1 MREWYVNG
9 PLGVEQGFT
18 LTTRPAGAYPAS
30 VRLALRLSGNVRVSL
45 AGHTG
50 LTLTGPDG
58 ASLRYS
64 GLSVTDARGRTLPA
78 SLGVRS
84 GLLTIMLADRGA
96 QYPITV
102 DPYIQEAELTN
113 NDDGHGQL
121 GYSVAIDGD
130 TIVAGAPQVTVNDHP
145 QQGALYVFTKPA
157 SGWSNATQT
166 AKLTASD
173 GQPTDFL
180 GGSVAISGNTVVA
193 GAPGVGGGAGAVYVF
208 VEPPSGWANTTESAK
223 LSVAGGSSADL
234 GYSVAVSGNTV
245 VAGADS
251 EEIGANVGQ
260 GAAYVFLKP
269 GTGWHSDTQN
279 AELTAS
285 DGEEG
290 DALGRSVAIDGDTVV
305 AGAEFANGERG
316 AAYVFV
322 KPAAGWPAQETQ
334 TAKLTASGDSADR
347 AGRSVAISGDTV
359 AVGAPGVEGGPS
371 PGNGEVFVF
380 VEPAGGWT
388 SETPTAELVASN
400 GQGDDA
406 LGESVA
412 IDGSTI
418 VAGAPDAAL
427 NVGAAY
433 LFVRPPGGWVNSTE
447 TAELTSPGGGESPE
461 LGSSIGISGQ
471 EIVAGAPGPP
481 VAVGSLPGAA
491 FVFGPTPPVTSVSL
505 SPAAPNGR
513 NGWYL
518 SPVQVAVTAS
528 DDVST
533 VAETSC
539 ALDPPETPTGFGALS
554 PGCPFAGAG
563 GGTVAGD
570 GAHSV
575 YASSIDSAG
584 DAGAV
589 GGVSFRIDR
598 TPPTVTCGP
607 TPTFVLGKRGEV
619 TATVTDATS
628 GPISDVVAARPN
640 ASIPGTRTVTLT
652 GFDNAGNA
660 ATVRC
665 PYRVLARR
673 IDARL
678 NWGANQFPSFTV
690 ISGLTLVHVPSGARI
705 VLVCKGAACPSGH
718 YARPRRR
725 HPTGVQPPPQ
735 AVQARARAAAQQC
748 QPALAAR
755 RSSPWRRDQ
764 AHDHGRQEANGRR
777 GVDADDPRWG
787 GTTRNRPRVPGAR
800 GEQARPRM
808 LTGSLAREASA
819 EAADAEA
826 RLCSR
831 APGSRIA
838 TVRREWMS
846 SPRSEP
852 GARTRRSPPT
862 LAARA
867 GRRAARAGALGAEPS
882 PDEPVA
888 VPSPGAGRAR
898 GLEGRRRSGGGL
910 EARPRP
916 DAGRDDDRSLRGSGP
931 GSGGPVRDRMRGLCG
946 PARRARPRA
955 RGLLADS
962 GRAQDLRRGWRRSA
976 SHRASGSSR

>member
-1 MREWYVNG
+1 LGREDPEFAVRSSEGALLGHDRGHRLEFRVARDRLAVSSGAARLDLSFLGVGRGRRFVAAPLAQPTWTANRIVFDRGAVREWYVNG

-18 LTTRPAGAYPAS
+18 LTTRPAGAGPAS
-30 VRLALRLSGNVRVSL
+30 VRLALRLSGNVRVSP

-58 ASLRYS
+58 ALLRYS

-84 GLLTIMLADRGA
+84 GLLTITLADRGA
-96 QYPITV
+96 QYPITI
-102 DPYIQEAELTN
+102 DPYIQEAELTD

-145 QQGALYVFTKPA
+145 QQGAVYVFTKPA

-166 AKLTASD
+166 AKLTTSD

-208 VEPPSGWANTTESAK
+208 VEPPSGWADTTESAK
-223 LSVAGGSSADL
+223 LSVAGGGSADL

-269 GTGWHSDTQN
+269 GTGWHSETQN

-305 AGAEFANGERG
+305 AGAEFATGERG

-322 KPAAGWPAQETQ
+322 KPAAGWPAQDTQ

-359 AVGAPGVEGGPS
+359 AVGAPGVEGGPN
-371 PGNGEVFVF
+371 PGNGEVYVF

-400 GQGDDA
+400 GQGDGA

-447 TAELTSPGGGESPE
+447 TAELTSPSGGESPE

-518 SPVQVAVTAS
+518 SPVQVAVSAS

-533 VAETSC
+533 VAETNC
-539 ALDPPETPTGFGALS
+539 ALDPPAAPTGFGALS
-554 PGCPFAGAG
+554 PGCPFVGAG

-584 DAGAV
+584 DVGAV

-619 TATVTDATS
+619 TATVSDATS
-628 GPISDVVAARPN
+628 GPMSDVVAARPN
-640 ASIPGTRTVTLT
+640 ASVPGTRTVTLT

-660 ATVRC
+660 ATARC

-690 ISGLTLVHVPSGARI
+690 LSGLTLVHVPSGARI
-705 VLVCKGAACPSGH
+705 VLVCKGPACPSGR
-718 YARPRRR
+718 YAVRVAVTRLVCKR
-725 HPTGVQPPPQ
+725 HHKRCKHTP
-735 AVQARARAAAQQC
+735 A
-748 QPALAAR
+748 PALSKVSLLRPLGGRHLGVGTRLTITVAR
-755 RSSPWRRDQ
+755 KQTVGEVWTLTIR
-764 AHDHGRQEANGRR
+764 A
-777 GVDADDPRWG
+777 GVAPRETG
-787 GTTRNRPRVPGAR
+787 PTCLAPGASKPGR
-800 GEQARPRM
+800 G
-808 LTGSLAREASA
+808 
-819 EAADAEA
+819 
-826 RLCSR
+826 C
-831 APGSRIA
+831 
-838 TVRREWMS
+838 
-846 SPRSEP
+846 
-852 GARTRRSPPT
+852 
-862 LAARA
+862 
-867 GRRAARAGALGAEPS
+867 
-882 PDEPVA
+882 
-888 VPSPGAGRAR
+888 
-898 GLEGRRRSGGGL
+898 
-910 EARPRP
+910 
-916 DAGRDDDRSLRGSGP
+916 
-931 GSGGPVRDRMRGLCG
+931 
-946 PARRARPRA
+946 
-955 RGLLADS
+955 
-962 GRAQDLRRGWRRSA
+962 
-976 SHRASGSSR
+976 

>member
-1 MREWYVNG
+1 MLSAVRLNQVPDGVARGQRLALALVCALGVALSVLAAMAGDLGPSPARAAAGQGWQGIPSPARAAVSAALGGEDPEFAVRSSEGALVGYDQGHRLEFRVQRDRLAISSGAARLDLSFLGVGRGRRVVAAPVARPTWSGNRVVFDRGAVREWYVNG

-322 KPAAGWPAQETQ
+322 KPAAGWPAQDTQ

-718 YARPRRR
+718 YAVRVAVTRLVCNRHHKRCKRAPAPPLSNVSLLSPLGGRHLGVGTRLTITVARKQTVGEVWTLTIRAGVAPRE
-725 HPTGVQPPPQ
+725 TG
-735 AVQARARAAAQQC
+735 
-748 QPALAAR
+748 PACLA
-755 RSSPWRRDQ
+755 
-764 AHDHGRQEANGRR
+764 
-777 GVDADDPRWG
+777 
-787 GTTRNRPRVPGAR
+787 PGASKPGR
-800 GEQARPRM
+800 G
-808 LTGSLAREASA
+808 
-819 EAADAEA
+819 
-826 RLCSR
+826 C
-831 APGSRIA
+831 
-838 TVRREWMS
+838 
-846 SPRSEP
+846 
-852 GARTRRSPPT
+852 
-862 LAARA
+862 
-867 GRRAARAGALGAEPS
+867 
-882 PDEPVA
+882 
-888 VPSPGAGRAR
+888 
-898 GLEGRRRSGGGL
+898 
-910 EARPRP
+910 
-916 DAGRDDDRSLRGSGP
+916 
-931 GSGGPVRDRMRGLCG
+931 
-946 PARRARPRA
+946 
-955 RGLLADS
+955 
-962 GRAQDLRRGWRRSA
+962 
-976 SHRASGSSR
+976 